1 MTVFKKYIFTT
12 LLFLLTLSVFSQKN
26 TRILFVLDAS
36 GSMWARMETN
46 NRINVAKSLLS
57 KMVDSLEQFDFVEVG
72 LRVYGHTSPKA
83 ARNCKDTRLEVPF
96 GKRNAAAIKQK
107 LGTITPKGT
116 TLIAYSLTRAAYDF
130 PSKRGW
136 RNVIILITDGLEE
149 CGGDPCAVSE
159 ALQKQGVIL
168 RPFVIGVGGNENFA
182 AAFECVGRYFD
193 AKTENDFDNI
203 LNTVVS
209 QALNT
214 TTAQVN
220 LLDIDG
226 RATETNVNMTFY
238 DSKSNKM
245 IYNYIHTMND
255 RGVPDTL
262 TLDPSYKYNMVVHTI
277 PPVYKSNIELLAGK
291 HNTIAVDA
299 PQGDILL
306 KMSGVTSYEKL
317 NARLMKKG
325 NDATINYQTF
335 NTKRKYLVGQY
346 NLEIFTTPRIYL
358 NNVLVSQSK
367 TTTVNIPQP
376 GKFILTFRQ
385 EIIGGI
391 FTMNKN
397 SLEWVADFDSRN
409 KKQITILQP
418 GKYKLIFRPV
428 KANLTV
434 LTSERNFEITSGN
447 TTHININ

>member
-1 MTVFKKYIFTT
+1 MTRIKKYIFTI
-12 LLFLLTLSVFSQKN
+12 LLLLLTLTAFSQKK

-36 GSMWARMETN
+36 GSMWARMEN
-46 NRINVAKSLLS
+46 DNRINVAKTLLS

-96 GKRNAAAIKQK
+96 GKRNANTIKKK
-107 LGTITPKGT
+107 LSTITPKGT

-130 PSKRGW
+130 PSQRGW
-136 RNVIILITDGLEE
+136 RNVVILITDGLEE
-149 CGGDPCAVSE
+149 CEGDPCAVSE

-168 RPFVIGVGGNENFA
+168 RPFVIGVGGNESFA
-182 AAFECVGRYFD
+182 TAFECVGRYFD
-193 AKTENDFDNI
+193 AKTEEDFENI
-203 LNTVVS
+203 LGNVVS

-238 DSKSNKM
+238 DNKSNKV

-255 RGVPDTL
+255 RGLPDTL
-262 TLDPSYKYNMVVHTI
+262 TLDPGYKYNMVVHTI
-277 PPVYKSNIELLAGK
+277 PPVYKSGIELLPGK
-291 HNTIAVDA
+291 HNIIAADA
-299 PQGDILL
+299 PQGDIML
-306 KMSGVTSYEKL
+306 KMDGVTSYEKL
-317 NARLMKKG
+317 NARVMKKG
-325 NDATINYQTF
+325 SNATINYQPF
-335 NTKRKYLVGQY
+335 NTKRKYLVGRY
-346 NLEIFTTPRIYL
+346 DLEIFTTPRIYL
-358 NNVLVSQSK
+358 NNVSVDQSK

-376 GKFILTFRQ
+376 GKFILTFRS
-385 EIIGGI
+385 EITGGI

-397 SLEWVADFDSRN
+397 NLEWVTDFDSRTR
-409 KKQITILQP
+409 KQIITLQP
-418 GKYKLIFRPV
+418 GKYKLIFRPL

-434 LTSERNFEITSGN
+434 LTSERNFEISSGN
-447 TTHININ
+447 TTHINLD

>member
-1 MTVFKKYIFTT
+1 MAILKKYIFTA
-12 LLFLLTLSVFSQKN
+12 LLLLLAFSVFSQKK

-46 NRINVAKSLLS
+46 NRINVAKNLLG
-57 KMVDSLEQFDFVEVG
+57 KMVDSLEQFPFVEVG

-96 GKRNAAAIKQK
+96 GKRNAGTIKKK
-107 LGTITPKGT
+107 LSTITPKGT

-130 PSKRGW
+130 PSQRGW
-136 RNVIILITDGLEE
+136 RNVVILITDGLEE
-149 CGGDPCAVSE
+149 CDGDPCAVSE

-168 RPFVIGVGGNENFA
+168 RPFVIGVGGNDNFA

-193 AKTENDFDNI
+193 AKTEDDFDNI
-203 LNTVVS
+203 LGNVVS

-220 LLDIDG
+220 LLDING
-226 RATETNVNMTFY
+226 KAVETDVNMTFY
-238 DSKSNKM
+238 DGKSNKM

-255 RGVPDTL
+255 RGLPDTL
-262 TLDPSYKYNMVVHTI
+262 TLDPGYKYNMVVHTI
-277 PPVYKSNIELLAGK
+277 PPVYKSSIELLPGR
-291 HNTIAVDA
+291 HNIIAVDA

-317 NARLMKKG
+317 NARVMKKG
-325 NDATINYQTF
+325 SDATINYQTF
-335 NTKRKYLVGQY
+335 NTKRKYLVGRY
-346 NLEIFTTPRIYL
+346 DLEIFTTPRVYL
-358 NNVLVSQSK
+358 NNVSVDQSK

-376 GKFILTFRQ
+376 GKFILTFRS
-385 EIIGGI
+385 EITGGI

-397 SLEWVADFDSRN
+397 NLEWVADFDSRN
-409 KKQITILQP
+409 RKQIIILQP
-418 GKYKLIFRPV
+418 GKYKLIFRPL
-428 KANLTV
+428 KANLSV
-434 LTSERNFEITSGN
+434 LTSERNFEISSGN
-447 TTHININ
+447 TTHINLD